1 MKYKTKKLA
10 NLEKNRFSIFTD
22 NLNICMFCGMK
33 ATDLNE
39 IFRGRNRQNSMKYGA
54 VIPLCRR
61 CHCKITD
68 NYNLEMKWKI
78 KGQEKVMNYYNMN
91 IEEFINIFG
100 RNYL

>member
-1 MKYKTKKLA
+1 MKYKTKRLA

-78 KGQEKVMNYYNMN
+78 KGQEKIMNYYNMN

>member
-10 NLEKNRFSIFTD
+10 NLEKNRFSLFT
-22 NLNICMFCGMK
+22 NSLNICMFCGMK

-54 VIPLCRR
+54 VIPLCRK

-68 NYNLEMKWKI
+68 NYKLENEWKI
-78 KGQEKVMNYYNMN
+78 KGQKKIMEYYKISN
-91 IEEFINIFG
+91 EEFINIFG

>member
-1 MKYKTKKLA
+1 VKYKTKKLA

-39 IFRGRNRQNSMKYGA
+39 IFRGRNRKNSMKYGA

-78 KGQEKVMNYYNMN
+78 KGQEKIMNYYNMN

>member
-1 MKYKTKKLA
+1 MKNKSNKLLK
-10 NLEKNRFSIFTD
+10 LEKNRFSLFT
-22 NLNICMFCGMK
+22 NSLNICMFCGMK

-54 VIPLCRR
+54 VIPLCRK

-68 NYNLEMKWKI
+68 NYDLELKWKI
-78 KGQEKVMNYYNMN
+78 KGQKQIMNHYKINE
-91 IEEFINIFG
+91 EEFINIFG

>member
-10 NLEKNRFSIFTD
+10 NLEKNRFSIFTN

-39 IFRGRNRQNSMKYGA
+39 IFRGRNRKNSMKYGA

-78 KGQEKVMNYYNMN
+78 KGQEKIMNYYNMN

>member
-78 KGQEKVMNYYNMN
+78 KGQEKIMNYYSMN

>member
-22 NLNICMFCGMK
+22 NLNICMFCGIK

-78 KGQEKVMNYYNMN
+78 KGQEKIMNYYNMN

>member
-39 IFRGRNRQNSMKYGA
+39 IFRGRNRRNSMKYGA

-68 NYNLEMKWKI
+68 NYNLEIKWKI
-78 KGQEKVMNYYNMN
+78 KGQEKIMNYYNMN

>member
-1 MKYKTKKLA
+1 MKYKTTKLA

-78 KGQEKVMNYYNMN
+78 KGQEKIMNYYNIN

>member
-1 MKYKTKKLA
+1 VKYKTKKLA

-39 IFRGRNRQNSMKYGA
+39 IFRGRNRKNSMKYGA

-78 KGQEKVMNYYNMN
+78 KGQEKIMNYYNIN

>member
-39 IFRGRNRQNSMKYGA
+39 IFRGRNRKNSMKYGA

-78 KGQEKVMNYYNMN
+78 KGQEKIMNYYNIN

>member
-1 MKYKTKKLA
+1 MKYKTKKLE

-39 IFRGRNRQNSMKYGA
+39 IFRGRNRKNSMKYGA

-78 KGQEKVMNYYNMN
+78 KGQEKIMNYYNMN

>member
-33 ATDLNE
+33 STDLNE
-39 IFRGRNRQNSMKYGA
+39 IFRGRNRRNSMKYGA

-78 KGQEKVMNYYNMN
+78 KGQEKIMNYYNMN

>member
-1 MKYKTKKLA
+1 VKYKTKKLA

-78 KGQEKVMNYYNMN
+78 KGQEKIMNYYNIN

>member
-78 KGQEKVMNYYNMN
+78 KGQEKIMNYYNIN

>member
-68 NYNLEMKWKI
+68 NFNLEMKWKI
-78 KGQEKVMNYYNMN
+78 KGQEKIMNYYNMN

>member
-78 KGQEKVMNYYNMN
+78 KGQEKIMNYYNMN

>member
-1 MKYKTKKLA
+1 VKYKTKKLA

-78 KGQEKVMNYYNMN
+78 KGQEKIMNYYNMN

>member
-22 NLNICMFCGMK
+22 NLNICTFCGMK

-78 KGQEKVMNYYNMN
+78 KGQEKIMNYYNMN

>member
-39 IFRGRNRQNSMKYGA
+39 IFRGRNRKNSMKYGA

-78 KGQEKVMNYYNMN
+78 KGQEKIMNYYNMN

>member
-39 IFRGRNRQNSMKYGA
+39 IFRGRNR
-54 VIPLCRR
+54 
-61 CHCKITD
+61 
-68 NYNLEMKWKI
+68 
-78 KGQEKVMNYYNMN
+78 
-91 IEEFINIFG
+91 
-100 RNYL
+100 RN

>member
-39 IFRGRNRQNSMKYGA
+39 IFRGRNRRNSMKYGA

-78 KGQEKVMNYYNMN
+78 KGQEKIMNYYNMN